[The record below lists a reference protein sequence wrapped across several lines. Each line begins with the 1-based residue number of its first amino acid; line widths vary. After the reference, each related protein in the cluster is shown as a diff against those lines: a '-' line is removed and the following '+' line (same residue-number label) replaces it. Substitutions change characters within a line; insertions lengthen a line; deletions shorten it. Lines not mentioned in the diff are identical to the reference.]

1 MSKFRQTVVLEKK
14 LTKDA
19 MRTMGPAKVEVPSPD
34 KYLKK
39 HAKEPKLPES
49 EYFYG

>member
-1 MSKFRQTVVLEKK
+1 
-14 LTKDA
+14 
-19 MRTMGPAKVEVPSPD
+19 MRTMGPAKVELPSPE

-49 EYFYG
+49 ECFSPENMTGVVGAQF